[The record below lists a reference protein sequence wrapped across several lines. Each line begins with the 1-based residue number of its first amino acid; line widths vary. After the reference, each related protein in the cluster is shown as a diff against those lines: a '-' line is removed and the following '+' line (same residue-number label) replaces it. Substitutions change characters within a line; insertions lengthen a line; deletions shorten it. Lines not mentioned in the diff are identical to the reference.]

1 MPADALA
8 GASKRRCGKMGGE
21 LPGEGSGGQLSNPS
35 WKKTLQS
42 SSLSLRR
49 PEDRTRG
56 PEMGLWPGLRPAASP
71 TQSSQVSTTSPE
83 IRSKDG
89 RTIKGGV
96 RWGGLELRGREKDTF
111 LQLGGVD
118 SYNPQNLTLG

>member
-1 MPADALA
+1 
-8 GASKRRCGKMGGE
+8 MGGE
-21 LPGEGSGGQLSNPS
+21 LPGEGSGGHLSNPG
-35 WKKTLQS
+35 WKNTLQS
-42 SSLSLRR
+42 SSLSQPH

-56 PEMGLWPGLRPAASP
+56 PEMGLWPGLCPTASP
-71 TQSSQVSTTSPE
+71 TQSSQVSTTGPE
-83 IRSKDG
+83 IRGKDI

-96 RWGGLELRGREKDTF
+96 CWGGWELRGREKDTF